1 MMGWGGAG
9 VDSEAPSSGR
19 GDVGT
24 EGLPCAREVGG
35 ESPVSNSCLQQEVT
49 QPAWLVWGERKK
61 GKEKALLL
69 AITIIDN
76 NCRIYPTKHKEEHNN
91 IP

>member
-1 MMGWGGAG
+1 M
-9 VDSEAPSSGR
+9 DSEAPSSGP
-19 GDVGT
+19 GGVGT
-24 EGLPCAREVGG
+24 EGLPSAREVGG
-35 ESPVSNSCLQQEVT
+35 ESPASNSCLEVT
-49 QPAWLVWGERKK
+49 QPAWLIWGERKK

-76 NCRIYPTKHKEEHNN
+76 NCRIYPTKHKKEHNN